1 MCTQHDGNIH
11 RKVTRREHAVDC
23 RIGYG
28 HSCQL
33 YQQEWMLMV
42 LGMAGKNSHGW
53 ESYVASNGGH
63 NQEWA
68 WNGD

>member
-1 MCTQHDGNIH
+1 
-11 RKVTRREHAVDC
+11 
-23 RIGYG
+23 
-28 HSCQL
+28 
-33 YQQEWMLMV
+33 MLMV